1 MRTLIARI
9 LVLSCLALA
18 AAGPAVAAAQVNPF
32 DNLPPAQQDTSTVQ
46 TTTSTTTG
54 QDDGLQRWQEVL
66 IFLAGIALIAGI
78 GFAIVGD
85 ARKNAPVTEDEI
97 AGAHKSS
104 AAGARK
110 AHSKAK
116 SRKKAKAAR
125 AARKHN
131 R

>member
-1 MRTLIARI
+1 MRTLIARV
-9 LVLSCLALA
+9 LVLACLAAA
-18 AAGPAVAAAQVNPF
+18 AAGPGVAAAQVNPF
-32 DNLPPAQQDTSTVQ
+32 DGLPPAQQDTSTVQ
-46 TTTSTTTG
+46 TTTSTATD
-54 QDDGLQRWQEVL
+54 QSDGLKRWQEVL
-66 IFLAGIALIAGI
+66 IFLAGVALIAGI

-85 ARKNAPVTEDEI
+85 ARKNAPVTEDEL

-110 AHSKAK
+110 AHG
-116 SRKKAKAAR
+116 KAKARKRAKAAK